1 MGISKI
7 KNIIRRYYLFRPLVW
22 GKHIYELEKVSW
34 KNRTSRQYSRVLPWF
49 RDNGDKTLRLNY
61 DLNEQ
66 ATVFDLGGYEGQWA
80 SDIFSKYGCTV
91 LIFEPYKDF
100 AEKIKVRF
108 SNNKRVSV
116 FDFGLADE
124 DKVVQL
130 SLSADASSLF
140 KTAENSVQVELKKAS
155 AFLINQDINKID
167 LMKVNIEGGEYDLMD
182 HLIESGV
189 IKKIKNIQI
198 QFHDFVPNGE
208 SRMRKIQNE
217 LSRTHFTTYSYEF
230 VWENWKLKE

>member
-7 KNIIRRYYLFRPLVW
+7 KDIIRRYYLFRPLVW
-22 GKHIYELEKVSW
+22 GKHIYELEKGIW
-34 KNRTSRQYSRVLPWF
+34 KNRKSRQYNRVLPWF

-100 AEKIKVRF
+100 ADKIKVRF
-108 SNNKRVSV
+108 SNNRRVNV

-140 KTAENSVQVELKKAS
+140 KIAENAVQVELKKAS
-155 AFLINQDINKID
+155 TFLVDHNIGMID
-167 LMKVNIEGGEYDLMD
+167 LMKINIEGGEYDLMD
-182 HLIESGV
+182 HLIGSGV
-189 IKKIKNIQI
+189 IKKIKNVQI
-198 QFHDFVPNGE
+198 QFHDFVPDAE
-208 SRMRKIQNE
+208 RRMRKIQKE
-217 LSRTHFTTYSYEF
+217 LSNTHYTTYSYEF